1 MAADETLRIAR
12 STPQMKLQDYT
23 AQVDFAKMR
32 VYRMK
37 RAQEQLAKAGY
48 AAAVLFDPIN
58 IRYASGASR
67 HPILNFH
74 LPMRCLILPAQG
86 LSVIYEFDKLEKET
100 SPLQTVA
107 EVRAPLSTTFFAG
120 GPRNEEFVK
129 AWVNDAC
136 DVLKKM
142 VGSEK
147 RIAIDRI
154 DPETV
159 AAFQAKGYTIGNAQK
174 PLELARVIKSDEEI
188 ACMSMAITVGEEGM
202 NRMREALRPGMT
214 ENELWAHLHHAN
226 IAHGGEWIEARL
238 LNSGGNILPWGKGSS
253 DKMIRA
259 GELVAFDTDM
269 IGPFG
274 YAVDVSRT
282 FYCKPGKPTDEQR
295 RLYNH
300 AVEEVAHN
308 IALVRPG
315 LSFKELS
322 EKAWKIPDEF
332 VYHRYSCLAHG
343 IGMCDEYPYITHAFD
358 WKQYGYDGV
367 LEEGMTICIESFIGS
382 EHGIE
387 GVKLEEQ
394 VLVTRNGCQKLSTF
408 PYEEELMN

>member
-1 MAADETLRIAR
+1 MSIDETFRLAR

-23 AQVDFAKMR
+23 VQVDIPKMR
-32 VYRMK
+32 MYRMN

-58 IRYASGASR
+58 IRYASGTSR
-67 HPILNFH
+67 HPVFTFH
-74 LPMRCLILPAQG
+74 LPSRCLILPAEG
-86 LSVIYEFDKLEKET
+86 KSVLYEFSKLDKET
-100 SPLQTVA
+100 SQMETVA
-107 EVRAPLSTTFFAG
+107 EVRDSMPITFFSG
-120 GPRNEEFVK
+120 GPRNEKFVK
-129 AWVNDAC
+129 AWVDEASHLLHN
-136 DVLKKM
+136 M
-142 VGSEK
+142 VGDDK

-154 DPETV
+154 DPETYL
-159 AAFQAKGYTIGNAQK
+159 AFQAKGYTIANAQK
-174 PLELARVIKSDEEI
+174 PMELARVIKSAEEV
-188 ACMSMAITVGEEGM
+188 ACMSMAMAVGEDGM

-269 IGPFG
+269 VGPYG
-274 YAVDVSRT
+274 YCVDVSRT
-282 FYCKPGKPTDEQR
+282 FYCKPGKPSDEQR

-300 AVEEVAHN
+300 AVEELVHN
-308 IALVRPG
+308 LALVRPG
-315 LSFKELS
+315 VGLRELA

-332 VYHRYSCLAHG
+332 VYNRYACVAHG
-343 IGMCDEYPYITHAFD
+343 IGMCDEYPFIAHAMD
-358 WKQYGYDGV
+358 WEQSGYDGV
-367 LEEGMTICIESFIGS
+367 LEEGMTICFESFIGS

-394 VLVTRNGCQKLSTF
+394 VLVTASGYQQLSTF
-408 PYEEELMN
+408 PYEEDLLN